1 MSLAGDVELVRTKL
15 QANEYLQNVSKV
27 QYSFTSSLKRYDF
40 KEDMEMKTI
49 FHVNEPPRSTTAF
62 LRPNINSSLDNP
74 WEDLEQK
81 SVYKESRIL
90 PTVREPRTLNQ
101 S

>member
-1 MSLAGDVELVRTKL
+1 MTGDVEEVRPKI
-15 QANEYLQNVSKV
+15 QVNEYLQNVSKV
-27 QYSFTSSLKRYDF
+27 QHSFTSSLKRYDF

-49 FHVNEPPRSTTAF
+49 FHANEPPRSTTTF

-74 WEDLEQK
+74 WEDHEQK